1 MTKRNQF
8 YTLFGL
14 FLVVGLL
21 LGIARQGR
29 ADTAGKSGSR
39 IATVNGLS
47 ITTGATVISAT
58 AGRTIVVEA
67 MVLRSDTAGEVKF
80 NDGADGTKIGT
91 FYLEQNKPFVVEPH
105 ILGDAFKATAAT
117 LIEAELASATLTAT
131 IRYRLE

>member
-1 MTKRNQF
+1 MSKRVQF
-8 YTLFGL
+8 VIAFSLMLAVGLLFGL
-14 FLVVGLL
+14 AGPS
-21 LGIARQGR
+21 R

-47 ITTGATVISAT
+47 ISTGATVISAT
-58 AGRTIVVEA
+58 AGRTIVVES

-91 FYLEQNKPFVVEPH
+91 FYLEANKPFVIEPQV
-105 ILGDAFKATAAT
+105 LGDAFRATAAT
-117 LIEAELASATLTAT
+117 LIEAELSSATLTAT